1 MTTSNFF
8 SNSHVSQCSYLSK
21 IIIPRHLEVPR
32 AKSSTQQRAE
42 KMVFWLDLMKKLFSN
57 LGRIWKMLKK
67 DIICLSCF
75 LRGRVHFK
83 RPFFCV
89 CGERCATNARTV
101 LLRTP
106 HLVQY
111 RCFYPTQLCKDHNPN
126 WQQLPLLVK
135 VCREGLVRTRDQTE
149 SISPVRGWGWSVLE
163 TAGRKH
169 LLLTRSVLCH
179 FYTWMNNCSLKG
191 SFFYA

>member
-1 MTTSNFF
+1 MTTSTFF
-8 SNSHVSQCSYLSK
+8 SNSQVLQCSYLSK
-21 IIIPRHLEVPR
+21 VIIPRHLEVPR

-42 KMVFWLDLMKKLFSN
+42 KMAFWLDLMKKLFSN

-67 DIICLSCF
+67 DIICLSWF

-83 RPFFCV
+83 RPFCV
-89 CGERCATNARTV
+89 CGERCATNACTV

-111 RCFYPTQLCKDHNPN
+111 RCFYPTQLCKGHNPN

-135 VCREGLVRTRDQTE
+135 VWREGLVRTRDQTE
-149 SISPVRGWGWSVLE
+149 LISPVRGWGWSVLE

-169 LLLTRSVLCH
+169 LLPTRSVLCH